1 MNRIPVKECIN
12 LNSIIRRY
20 GLEPYTM
27 VNMQIGYDD
36 ALYLLFSARVPERI
50 QGMFV
55 DTQANTEYRALCL
68 FIDWQDGSLLG
79 EEVLEF
85 GVRKMNFHFIQP
97 IGDDILLL
105 GARSMMYKNGIPD
118 QNAVFL
124 TRHGKILSVTCFGD
138 GIQDLS
144 LIHISEPTRRS

>member
-1 MNRIPVKECIN
+1 
-12 LNSIIRRY
+12 
-20 GLEPYTM
+20 
-27 VNMQIGYDD
+27 
-36 ALYLLFSARVPERI
+36 
-50 QGMFV
+50 MFV

-124 TRHGKILSVTCFGD
+124 DPPWQDPVRHMFGD
-138 GIQDLS
+138 GIQDCMVLGTAGLS
-144 LIHISEPTRRS
+144 PAI

>member
-1 MNRIPVKECIN
+1 MAGYVEKG
-12 LNSIIRRY
+12 IIW
-20 GLEPYTM
+20 
-27 VNMQIGYDD
+27 
-36 ALYLLFSARVPERI
+36 LLFRH

-105 GARSMMYKNGIPD
+105 ATAATFCAAK
-118 QNAVFL
+118 
-124 TRHGKILSVTCFGD
+124 RH
-138 GIQDLS
+138 
-144 LIHISEPTRRS
+144 